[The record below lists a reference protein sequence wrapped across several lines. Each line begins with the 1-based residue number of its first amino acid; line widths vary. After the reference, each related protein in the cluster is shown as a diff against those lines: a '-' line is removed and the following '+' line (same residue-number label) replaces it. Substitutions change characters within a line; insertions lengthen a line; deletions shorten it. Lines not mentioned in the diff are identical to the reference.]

1 LKKYLNFMFEK
12 KKILTCTIVF
22 AIIIASFIYIE
33 QLKEYSPFPNEVK
46 VTTLKTQEIRSLH
59 EKSIPPLEASFKNNV
74 LIKVFRKNGEIE
86 TYFKKDDP
94 WVLNLPKLIMDI
106 LLGGCYGGTSSAFT
120 FEDGTTGTMIDTEGG
135 GTNPTLLIG
144 IGNGAAAFSVTD
156 YRLSNKIT
164 LISVPS
170 TAVAISDNGTCYN
183 LNATAS
189 YTASSLTNI
198 TETGLFIVVDKA
210 TATST
215 TTNVNLMLARNKL
228 ASNITLNSGDTIS
241 IAYVL
246 YFPYGKPFTKQF
258 FGLMLNYFFGLMAY
272 GKQISFTTTDGTST
286 PYDDMAND
294 AGSTYD
300 NVKENLYLVLG
311 NASTIWNYTVY
322 KLKTQIATSAS
333 PIPFTFSYNSTHAI
347 LKNPATYSFSSSAK
361 VQEVGFLIKS
371 IDINTDGTYSA
382 KDVLVM
388 YFNLTSPINIPAG
401 GTFKFNCTI
410 YIRLV

>member
-1 LKKYLNFMFEK
+1 MFEK

-94 WVLNLPKLIMDI
+94 WVLNLPKLIMNI
-106 LLGGCYGGTSSAFT
+106 LLGGFYGGTSSAFT
-120 FEDGTTGTMIDTEGG
+120 FEDGSTGTMIDTEGD
-135 GTNPTLLIG
+135 GTNPTFLIG
-144 IGNGAAAFSVTD
+144 IGNGTAAFSVTD

-170 TAVAISDNGTCYN
+170 TAVAFSDNGTCYN

-189 YTASSLTNI
+189 YTASSTKNI

-210 TATST
+210 YSGV
-215 TTNVNLMLARNKL
+215 TNVNLMLARNKL

-258 FGLMLNYFFGLMAY
+258 YGLMLNYFFGLRAY
-272 GKQISFTTTDGTST
+272 GKQISFTTTSGTST
-286 PYDDMAND
+286 PYDDMWLD
-294 AGSTYD
+294 AAGPRD
-300 NVKENLYLVLG
+300 AAQENLYFVLG
-311 NASTIWNYTVY
+311 SASTIWNYTVY
-322 KLKTQIATSAS
+322 NLRTQIAISAS
-333 PIPFTFSYNSTHAI
+333 PTPFTFSYNSTHAI
-347 LKNPATYSFSSSAK
+347 LKNSVTYSFSSSAT

-371 IDINTDGTYSA
+371 IDINWDTSSTDAYTLR
-382 KDVLVM
+382 DVLVM

>member
-1 LKKYLNFMFEK
+1 MFEK
-12 KKILTCTIVF
+12 KKILTCSIVF

-94 WVLNLPKLIMDI
+94 WVLNLAKLIMNV
-106 LLGGCYGGTSSAFT
+106 LLGGHYGGTASAFT
-120 FEDGTTGTMIDTEGG
+120 FEDGTTGTFIDTEAW

-144 IGNGAAAFSVTD
+144 IGNGTAAFSVTD

-189 YTASSLTNI
+189 YTASSRTNI

-210 TATST
+210 AT
-215 TTNVNLMLARNKL
+215 TTSITNANLMLARNKL
-228 ASNITLNSGDTIS
+228 ASNITLNAGDTIS

-246 YFPYGKPFTKQF
+246 YFPYRKPFTKQF
-258 FGLMLNYFFGLMAY
+258 FGLMLNYFFGLRAY
-272 GKQISFTTTDGTST
+272 GIQISFTTTDGTST
-286 PYDDMAND
+286 PYDDMGAD
-294 AGSTYD
+294 MSSSPYD
-300 NVKENLYLVLG
+300 YVKENLYLVLG
-311 NASTIWNYTVY
+311 NASTIWNFTAY
-322 KLKTQIATSAS
+322 KLKTQIATSPS
-333 PIPFTFSYNSTHAI
+333 PTPFTFSYNSTHAF
-347 LKNPATYSFSSSAK
+347 LKNPATYSFSSSAT

-371 IDINTDGTYSA
+371 IDIDTGSGSTNYNP

>member
-1 LKKYLNFMFEK
+1 MFEK

-94 WVLNLPKLIMDI
+94 WVLNLPKLIMNV
-106 LLGGCYGGTSSAFT
+106 LLGGFYGGTASAFT
-120 FEDGTTGTMIDTEGG
+120 FEDGTTGSFIDTEDVGI
-135 GTNPTLLIG
+135 NPSLLIG
-144 IGNGAAAFSVTD
+144 IGNGTAAFSVTD
-156 YRLSNKIT
+156 YKLSNKIT

-170 TAVAISDNGTCYN
+170 TAVAFSDNGTCYN

-210 TATST
+210 IT
-215 TTNVNLMLARNKL
+215 TTTVTNVNLMLARNKL

-246 YFPYGKPFTKQF
+246 YFPHGKPFTKQF
-258 FGLMLNYFFGLMAY
+258 FGLMLNYFFGLRAY
-272 GKQISFTTTDGTST
+272 GIQISFTTTDGTST
-286 PYDDMAND
+286 PYDDMAID
-294 AGSTYD
+294 YYISGTVLD
-300 NVKENLYLVLG
+300 NVKEYLYLVLG
-311 NASTIWNYTVY
+311 NASTIWNYTAY
-322 KLKTQIATSAS
+322 KLKTQIATSPS
-333 PIPFTFSYNSTHAI
+333 STPFTFSYNSTHAI
-347 LKNPATYSFSSSAK
+347 LKNSATYSFSSSAK

-371 IDINTDGTYSA
+371 IDISTDGYNTV

>member
-1 LKKYLNFMFEK
+1 MFEK

-33 QLKEYSPFPNEVK
+33 QLKEYSPFPIEVK

-86 TYFKKDDP
+86 TYFEKDDP
-94 WVLNLPKLIMDI
+94 WVLNLPKLIMNI
-106 LLGGCYGGTSSAFT
+106 LLGGHYGGTASAFT
-120 FEDGTTGTMIDTEGG
+120 FEDGTTASIIDAESY

-144 IGNGAAAFSVTD
+144 IGNGTAAFSVTD

-183 LNATAS
+183 LNATVS

-198 TETGLFIVVDKA
+198 TETGLFIVVDKSLVGN
-210 TATST
+210 TV
-215 TTNVNLMLARNKL
+215 TNVNLMLARNKL
-228 ASNITLNSGDTIS
+228 ASNITLNSGDIIS

-258 FGLMLNYFFGLMAY
+258 YGLMLNYFFGLRAY

-286 PYDDMAND
+286 PYDDIGID
-294 AGSTYD
+294 DGYSD

-311 NASTIWNYTVY
+311 SASTIWNFTAY
-322 KLKTQIATSAS
+322 KLKTQIATSPS
-333 PIPFTFSYNSTHAI
+333 PTPFTFSYNSTHAI
-347 LKNPATYSFSSSAK
+347 LKNSATYSFSSSAT

-371 IDINTDGTYSA
+371 IDINPDIYPTS

-401 GTFKFNCTI
+401 GTFRFNCTI

>member
-1 LKKYLNFMFEK
+1 MFEK

-33 QLKEYSPFPNEVK
+33 QLKEYSPPPFEVK

-59 EKSIPPLEASFKNNV
+59 EKSIPPLEVSFKNNV

-94 WVLNLPKLIMDI
+94 WVLNLPKLIMNI
-106 LLGGCYGGTSSAFT
+106 LLGGHYGGTASAFT
-120 FEDGTTGTMIDTEGG
+120 FEDGTTGSIIDTEYH

-144 IGNGAAAFSVTD
+144 IGNGTAAFSVTD

-183 LNATAS
+183 LNATVS
-189 YTASSLTNI
+189 YTASSTINI
-198 TETGLFIVVDKA
+198 TETGLFIVVDKIQ
-210 TATST
+210 SG

-258 FGLMLNYFFGLMAY
+258 YGIMLNYFFGLVAY
-272 GKQISFTTTDGTST
+272 GKQISFTTTDGTSN
-286 PYDDMAND
+286 PYSDLW
-294 AGSTYD
+294 TD
-300 NVKENLYLVLG
+300 NSPAADSVQENLYLVLG
-311 NASTIWNYTVY
+311 NASTIWNFTVY
-322 KLKTQIATSAS
+322 KLKTQIAVSAS
-333 PIPFTFSYNSTHAI
+333 PTPFTFSYNSTHAI
-347 LKNPATYSFSSSAK
+347 LKNPATYSFSSSAT

-371 IDINTDGTYSA
+371 TDIKTDGTGYSP

>member
-1 LKKYLNFMFEK
+1 MFEK

-33 QLKEYSPFPNEVK
+33 QLKEYSPPPFEVK

-94 WVLNLPKLIMDI
+94 WVLNLPKLIMNI
-106 LLGGCYGGTSSAFT
+106 LLGGFYGGTASAFT
-120 FEDGTTGTMIDTEGG
+120 FEDGTTGSIIDTEYY

-144 IGNGAAAFSVTD
+144 IGNGTAAFSVTD

-198 TETGLFIVVDKA
+198 TETGLFIVVDKIQ
-210 TATST
+210 SG

-258 FGLMLNYFFGLMAY
+258 YGIMLNYFFGLMAY
-272 GKQISFTTTDGTST
+272 GKQISFTTTDGTSN
-286 PYDDMAND
+286 PYSDLWTDSSPAAD
-294 AGSTYD
+294 S
-300 NVKENLYLVLG
+300 VQENLYLVLG
-311 NASTIWNYTVY
+311 NASTIWNFTVY
-322 KLKTQIATSAS
+322 KLKTQIATSPS
-333 PIPFTFSYNSTHAI
+333 PTPFTFSYNSTHAI

-371 IDINTDGTYSA
+371 TDIRTDGTGYSA